1 MGKNKRN
8 IRRKNMLRKY
18 FFMEIRKSANRFI
31 SIFLIVTMGVAFFS
45 AIWASEPDMRYSADE
60 YYDTHGLMD
69 IRIMGTMGLTDEDV
83 SAVAALDGVYEVRG
97 GSTRRL
103 RDFSLWGDARRFLRL
118 WQTWGISIRWT
129 CFRAVCSKRPASV

>member
-1 MGKNKRN
+1 
-8 IRRKNMLRKY
+8 MLRKD

-45 AIWASEPDMRYSADE
+45 GIRASEPDMRYSADE

-83 SAVAALDGVYEVRG
+83 SAVAALDGVM
-97 GSTRRL
+97 
-103 RDFSLWGDARRFLRL
+103 
-118 WQTWGISIRWT
+118 
-129 CFRAVCSKRPASV
+129 RPGAAMPLT